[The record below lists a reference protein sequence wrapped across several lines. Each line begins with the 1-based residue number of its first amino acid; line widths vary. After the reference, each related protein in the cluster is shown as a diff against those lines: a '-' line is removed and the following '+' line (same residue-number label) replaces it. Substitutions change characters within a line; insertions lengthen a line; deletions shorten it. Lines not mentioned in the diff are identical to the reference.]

1 MAGSAR
7 RQLIKARWQYAW
19 HSQCLKAK
27 PRLAFPDAFKEKRSV
42 ILNSHTG
49 VMEARVSTGF
59 YEITLNST
67 PVSGQ
72 EKSREKAFWDD
83 ALCNAW
89 FAYLD
94 ALPLSSWPLS
104 DADWQWW
111 RRGNGWKLNLPQDKA
126 FDEPDPWPLSL
137 SALVHQAKD
146 SLAPVLKNCK
156 TSKTLSSY
164 RGKQP

>member
-1 MAGSAR
+1 MAIRLAQSVPESW
-7 RQLIKARWQYAW
+7 L
-19 HSQCLKAK
+19 
-27 PRLAFPDAFKEKRSV
+27 RLAFPDAFKEKRSV
-42 ILNSHTG
+42 ILNSDIG

-83 ALCNAW
+83 ALCSAW
-89 FAYLD
+89 FAHLD
-94 ALPLSSWPLS
+94 ALPLSRWPLS

-111 RRGNGWKLNLPQDKA
+111 RRVAMAGNNLPQDKA

-137 SALVHQAKD
+137 NALVRRAKT
-146 SLAPVLKNCK
+146 V
-156 TSKTLSSY
+156 
-164 RGKQP
+164 